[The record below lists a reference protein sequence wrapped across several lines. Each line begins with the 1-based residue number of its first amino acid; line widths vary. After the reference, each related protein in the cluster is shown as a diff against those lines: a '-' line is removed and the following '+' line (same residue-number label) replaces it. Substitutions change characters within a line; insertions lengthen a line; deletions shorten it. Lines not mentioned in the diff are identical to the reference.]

1 MKPSDYT
8 VIRKKDLEQLFKM
21 LDERISMEG
30 FKPYQDIMKQD
41 KHIVQ
46 KLLRRQYPISG
57 FIRYGFSSMN
67 RYNKHTTAFQE
78 KLAELLDKNIQY
90 GFLFGKGMGRVK

>member
-30 FKPYQDIMKQD
+30 FKPYQDIMKQCD
-41 KHIVQ
+41 AF
-46 KLLRRQYPISG
+46 G
-57 FIRYGFSSMN
+57 F
-67 RYNKHTTAFQE
+67 
-78 KLAELLDKNIQY
+78 
-90 GFLFGKGMGRVK
+90 